1 MENIQK
7 QDEELIETLTPEA
20 KEAEETALKEIP
32 QDELRSQLIEKYEL
46 DEETQSE
53 FIDTLVKDKL
63 EEQKRFSTAIK
74 QKINWR
80 KKATEKPTEPEKK
93 DNVVLPQ
100 GNFVTKEELEQR
112 DLDSLDISEE
122 LKPEI
127 KKYATLNKVSLK
139 EALKSDY
146 ISFLK
151 EKHELKAKNEEA
163 GLGNKSVIQSKKDL
177 SSKTPADFDR
187 STPEGRAEWEEWK
200 KWNKS
205 QK

>member
-1 MENIQK
+1 MENIQNK
-7 QDEELIETLTPEA
+7 DEELIETLTPEA
-20 KEAEETALKEIP
+20 KEAEEKALKETP
-32 QDELRSQLIEKYEL
+32 QDELRTQLIDKYGL

-53 FIDTLVKDKL
+53 FIDTLVKDKI

-74 QKINWR
+74 QKISWR
-80 KKATEKPTEPEKK
+80 EKANKKPVEILKK
-93 DNVVLPQ
+93 DDTVIQ

-112 DLDSLDISEE
+112 DLDSLDISDE

-127 KKYATLNKVSLK
+127 KKYATLNKVSIK

-146 ISFLK
+146 IVFLK
-151 EKHELKAKNEEA
+151 EKIDLKAKNDEA
-163 GLGNKSVIQSKKDL
+163 GIGSKSVNQSKKDL

-187 STPEGRAEWEEWK
+187 STPEGRAEWEDWK